1 MAGKIQETLKDK
13 SLAKADQPKSLVD
26 YVKEQEENIRKS
38 LPDFISHERFI
49 RIVINAMTQ
58 TPELMNCTKRSF
70 IAAVMTA
77 AQLGLEPNTPLG
89 QLYLI
94 PFDSKMGRLCQII
107 IGYKG
112 LVALAYGSGKVVS
125 VEAHTVYENDIFE
138 MKFGLHP
145 VFSHE
150 IPLRGE
156 RGKAIGYWAMFRTTD
171 GGAVYDYIS
180 VEEARAHGERFSKS
194 FEKGPW
200 KSDFDEMAKKT
211 VLRKILKVA
220 PLSPEARLAIEQDG
234 AIRETEHTENV
245 LTEPIIESELV
256 EEDTK

>member
-1 MAGKIQETLKDK
+1 MAT
-13 SLAKADQPKSLVD
+13 
-26 YVKEQEENIRKS
+26 N
-38 LPDFISHERFI
+38 PDLF
-49 RIVINAMTQ
+49 
-58 TPELMNCTKRSF
+58 NCSKNSF

-89 QLYLI
+89 QLYFI
-94 PFDSKMGRLCQII
+94 PFKDSKLGKILCQIV

-112 LVALAYGSGKVVS
+112 LVALAYGSGKVSS

-171 GGAVYDYIS
+171 GGAVYDYMS
-180 VEEARAHGERFSKS
+180 VEEARVHGERFSKS

-200 KSDFDEMAKKT
+200 KTDFDEMAKKT

-256 EEDTK
+256 EEDIK